1 MLKSVEWENIRVDK
15 FPLTPIALFES
26 FTSTAE
32 SLVSKHAAETKRRR
46 QWLSSTF
53 ADDEDVSTEAERVS
67 TLVSSQPDLSV
78 AWRRPA

>member
-26 FTSTAE
+26 FASTAE